1 VRILNVESFLL
12 NRASDAET
20 SGRLA
25 GIARGFTA
33 KNRRDAPN

>member
-1 VRILNVESFLL
+1 MLNVERFLL
-12 NRASDAET
+12 NRARDAET

-25 GIARGFTA
+25 GFARGFTA